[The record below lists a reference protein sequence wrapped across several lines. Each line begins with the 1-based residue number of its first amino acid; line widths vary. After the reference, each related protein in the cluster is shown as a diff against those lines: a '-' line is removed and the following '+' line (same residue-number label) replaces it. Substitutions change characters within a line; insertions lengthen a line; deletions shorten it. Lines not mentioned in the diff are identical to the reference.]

1 VIHEASLVA
10 AQGESRATWETRSE
24 CLFFMFRLPVCLFV
38 PFFFVFFVVSIS
50 KGGIVCTEWKKASS
64 GTTSLKIS
72 DRIPKFTVMDTR
84 GLSEILKV

>member
-1 VIHEASLVA
+1 MRPHSRLRR
-10 AQGESRATWETRSE
+10 ESHVQRG
-24 CLFFMFRLPVCLFV
+24 RLGLSVYFSCFGFLFV
-38 PFFFVFFVVSIS
+38 YLFRFFFVFFVVSIS

-84 GLSEILKV
+84 GLREILKV